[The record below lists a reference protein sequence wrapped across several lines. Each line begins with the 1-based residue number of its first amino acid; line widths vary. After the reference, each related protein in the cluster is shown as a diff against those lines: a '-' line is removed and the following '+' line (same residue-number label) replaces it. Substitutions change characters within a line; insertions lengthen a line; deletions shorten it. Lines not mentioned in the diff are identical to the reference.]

1 MAAVTLRSRLRMAA
15 TEVQVDRRADGA
27 IHLRSPQALEPSV
40 PATGHW
46 LERWA
51 CEAPSRVF
59 LAQRDA
65 QGGWRQVRYA
75 DALARVREL
84 AQGLID
90 AGASAS
96 RPLAILSGNSI
107 EHALLTQAALHV
119 GIPVVPVSVAY
130 SLVDPSFGKLR
141 HIIDKTR
148 PGVVFT
154 EDPQRYAKAL
164 EAIGRD
170 SVSVESLRKTPTEA
184 VDRLF
189 AQVDHDT
196 VAKIMF
202 TSGSTGFPKGVINTQ
217 RMLTVNQQ
225 QSAQVWRFLPE
236 QPPVMVDWLPWNHT
250 FGGNYNFNLVL
261 SNGGTLY
268 IDGGKPLPGQFDESL
283 RTLREIAPTLYC
295 NVPRAF
301 DMLLPH
307 LEHDAAFRRHFFS
320 RCSFVFYAGAALPAT
335 TWERLERLAQQERD
349 GDLALVSSWGATETA
364 PMCAGAHGVASQA
377 GVIGLPVPGCEIKL
391 VPNGSKL
398 EARVRGPNITPGYH
412 ADEELTRQAFDD
424 EGFYRI
430 GDALKFVDPQDAARG
445 LAFDGRVAED
455 FKLRTGTWVHVG
467 QLRLNLLEAAA
478 PLVQDAVITGHDRD
492 AAGAL
497 LFLNASATRDLA
509 PQQLQLRLAQ
519 ALSHLNAGS
528 GGGSS
533 TQVARALVLGE
544 PPRVDLGEIT
554 DKGYINQR
562 AVLEHRRAEVERLYA
577 GADPGVILPV

>member
-1 MAAVTLRSRLRMAA
+1 MTAVTLRSRLRMAA
-15 TEVQVDRRADGA
+15 TEVQVDQGADGV
-27 IHLRSPQALEPSV
+27 IRLRSPQVLAPQV

-46 LERWA
+46 LEHWA
-51 CEAPSRVF
+51 SEAPSRVF
-59 LAQRDA
+59 LAQRNA
-65 QGGWRQVRYA
+65 QGDWREVRYGEALAQVRQ
-75 DALARVREL
+75 L
-84 AQGLID
+84 AQGLLD
-90 AGASAS
+90 AGACSS

-107 EHALLTQAALHV
+107 DHALLTQAALHV

-141 HIIDKTR
+141 HIINKTQ
-148 PGVVFT
+148 PGVVFA
-154 EDPQRYAKAL
+154 EEPDRFAKAL
-164 EAIGRD
+164 EAIGRKCTSLD
-170 SVSVESLRKTPTEA
+170 ALRKPATEA
-184 VDRLF
+184 VDRHL
-189 AQVDHDT
+189 AQVGPET
-196 VAKIMF
+196 VAKILF

-225 QSAQVWRFLPE
+225 QSAQVWRFLTE

-283 RTLREIAPTLYC
+283 RTLREVAPTLYC

-307 LEHDAAFRRHFFS
+307 LESDAQFRRHFFS
-320 RCSFVFYAGAALPAT
+320 RCSFIFYAGAALPAT
-335 TWERLERLAQQERD
+335 SWERLERLAQQERD
-349 GDLALVSSWGATETA
+349 GDLALVSSWGSTETA
-364 PMCAGAHGVASQA
+364 PMCAGAHGATSRA

-412 ADEELTRQAFDD
+412 ADEELTREAFDD
-424 EGFYRI
+424 EGFYCI
-430 GDALKFVDPQDAARG
+430 GDALKFVDPQDPTKG

-497 LFLNASATRDLA
+497 LFLNAAAIRELA
-509 PQQLQLRLAQ
+509 PQEVQGRLAR
-519 ALSHLNAGS
+519 AMGRLNAGS

-533 TQVARALVLGE
+533 TQVTRALVLVD

-562 AVLEHRRAEVERLYA
+562 AVLENRRGEVERLY
-577 GADPGVILPV
+577 GSVCEGLILPA